1 MKMTPKRVFTLLLVL
16 ILQLSLYA
24 CAQTAQTNPYES
36 KTSMDKV
43 EIPTKTTETKKQP
56 EKTTGETREETTGET
71 REETTEETAEET
83 TEETAEETT
92 EETTVRS
99 IISNRTS
106 RDKIMETQPMQY
118 EFSKEAEVSL
128 GWLRDN
134 IDFSMTMFG
143 AAYLGYVDGLFEE
156 EFEEDSSGWLWT
168 NSEAMLLAYP
178 FIAELDKNHIIGNA
192 GFLYCIVPVDEN
204 ATVTINRVQWNQRT
218 KTDEITEI
226 LYRSES
232 GEPVLLFANLDGVAY
247 EADTQVL
254 ITDNNGNT
262 CEWYPSFDAMSY
274 LAPCLS
280 EAGDSL
286 LYDFTEYTHDVPSEH
301 GEWLEDG

>member
-56 EKTTGETREETTGET
+56 EKTTGETR
-71 REETTEETAEET
+71 EET

-168 NSEAMLLAYP
+168 NSEAMLLEYP

>member
-56 EKTTGETREETTGET
+56 EKTTEET
-71 REETTEETAEET
+71 REETTEETREET

-99 IISNRTS
+99 IISNHTS

-134 IDFSMTMFG
+134 IEFSMTMFG

-156 EFEEDSSGWLWT
+156 EFEEDSSGWLWA
-168 NSEAMLLAYP
+168 NSEVMMLAYP

-192 GFLYCIVPVDEN
+192 GFLYCIVPGDEN

-247 EADTQVL
+247 ETDTQVL

-286 LYDFTEYTHDVPSEH
+286 LYDFTEYTHDVSYEH
-301 GEWLEDG
+301 AEWLEDG

>member
-1 MKMTPKRVFTLLLVL
+1 MGGCV
-16 ILQLSLYA
+16 
-24 CAQTAQTNPYES
+24 TNIE
-36 KTSMDKV
+36 
-43 EIPTKTTETKKQP
+43 
-56 EKTTGETREETTGET
+56 
-71 REETTEETAEET
+71 
-83 TEETAEETT
+83 
-92 EETTVRS
+92 
-99 IISNRTS
+99 
-106 RDKIMETQPMQY
+106 
-118 EFSKEAEVSL
+118 
-128 GWLRDN
+128 
-134 IDFSMTMFG
+134 FSMTMFG

-156 EFEEDSSGWLWT
+156 EFEADSSGWLWA
-168 NSEAMLLAYP
+168 NSEVMMLAYP

-280 EAGDSL
+280 ETGDSL

>member
-56 EKTTGETREETTGET
+56 EKTT
-71 REETTEETAEET
+71 
-83 TEETAEETT
+83 EETT

-99 IISNRTS
+99 IISNHTS

-118 EFSKEAEVSL
+118 EFSKEAEISL

-168 NSEAMLLAYP
+168 NSEVMMLAYP

-192 GFLYCIVPVDEN
+192 GFLYCIVPGDEN

>member
-1 MKMTPKRVFTLLLVL
+1 
-16 ILQLSLYA
+16 
-24 CAQTAQTNPYES
+24 
-36 KTSMDKV
+36 
-43 EIPTKTTETKKQP
+43 
-56 EKTTGETREETTGET
+56 
-71 REETTEETAEET
+71 
-83 TEETAEETT
+83 
-92 EETTVRS
+92 
-99 IISNRTS
+99 
-106 RDKIMETQPMQY
+106 ME
-118 EFSKEAEVSL
+118 
-128 GWLRDN
+128 
-134 IDFSMTMFG
+134 
-143 AAYLGYVDGLFEE
+143 
-156 EFEEDSSGWLWT
+156 
-168 NSEAMLLAYP
+168 NSEVMMLAYP

-192 GFLYCIVPVDEN
+192 GFLYCIVPGDEN

-247 EADTQVL
+247 ETDTQVL

-286 LYDFTEYTHDVPSEH
+286 LFDFTEYTHDVSSEYA
-301 GEWLEDG
+301 E